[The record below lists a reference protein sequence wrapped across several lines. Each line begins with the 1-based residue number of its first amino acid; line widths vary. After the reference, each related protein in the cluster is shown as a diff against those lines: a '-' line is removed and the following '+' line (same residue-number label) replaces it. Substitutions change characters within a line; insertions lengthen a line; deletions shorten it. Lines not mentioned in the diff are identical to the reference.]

1 VHGSITTTAKLPTDT
16 YTLPA
21 DAGIR
26 EIDQVWNEIR
36 VRIKAH
42 AAVEVDAS
50 AVERPDTALAQLL
63 AVAVVRAREQGKTV
77 RINNPSQRLSALLEL
92 VSLDSV
98 LKPGA

>member
-1 VHGSITTTAKLPTDT
+1 MPTDT

-26 EIDQVWNEIR
+26 EIDQIWNEIR
-36 VRIKAH
+36 IRIKAH

-63 AVAVVRAREQGKTV
+63 AVAVLRAREQGKTV
-77 RINNPSQRLSALLEL
+77 CISNPSQRLSALL
-92 VSLDSV
+92 SLLSLEAL
-98 LKPGA
+98 LKHGS